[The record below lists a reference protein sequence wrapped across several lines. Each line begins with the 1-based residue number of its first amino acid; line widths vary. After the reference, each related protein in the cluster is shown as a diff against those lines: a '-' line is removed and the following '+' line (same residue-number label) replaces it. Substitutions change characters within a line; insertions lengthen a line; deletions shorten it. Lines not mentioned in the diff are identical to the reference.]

1 MNRLINSRYGL
12 LIFSL
17 LSGIAYFT
25 LVMILISQIK
35 YSYLLGIFF
44 CPAVVCGAA
53 VCIIKSVK
61 SFVDN
66 AQIEKARRIVGI
78 HTALIIFSIIF
89 AIVLALA

>member
-1 MNRLINSRYGL
+1 
-12 LIFSL
+12 
-17 LSGIAYFT
+17 
-25 LVMILISQIK
+25 MILISQIK